1 MCVCS
6 RSNQLPKEEDRGG
19 VTIPMTSEPISCFGT
34 DLEES
39 SPFGTLEQRSTD
51 TAKNFE
57 FRHRLGKIFPHLVSG
72 AAVYGHRNDY
82 DKSRLVD
89 RKARTSRIEALSLN
103 IVVCSVRC
111 VSDCRRYV
119 SVAMNSWHRYG

>member
-6 RSNQLPKEEDRGG
+6 RSNQLPKKEDRGG

-39 SPFGTLEQRSTD
+39 SPFGTLEQRSTGIA
-51 TAKNFE
+51 TNFE
-57 FRHRLGKIFPHLVSG
+57 FRHRLGKIPIWYPERRSTG
-72 AAVYGHRNDY
+72 IGTTRT
-82 DKSRLVD
+82 KSRLVD

-111 VSDCRRYV
+111 VSDCWRYV